1 MPFTFNLICQ
11 ECLISVMLRIFV
23 DCACYST
30 LDVLTLFKDTF
41 ISSLDYCSVFTHLS
55 ASTLGFPVSVQQ
67 NKWVK
72 SLLFWGRV
80 SSSLG
85 QHQAPYVAQY
95 NNSLELLILLF
106 PPGIA
111 EYASEP
117 RLIQESNKPRASC
130 DQGRLPTEYIPS
142 QKFES
147 NLVIQNGRRYL
158 QNIYLIRG

>member
-41 ISSLDYCSVFTHLS
+41 ISSLDYCSIFTHLS

-95 NNSLELLILLF
+95 S
-106 PPGIA
+106 IA
-111 EYASEP
+111 LNFRS
-117 RLIQESNKPRASC
+117 SC
-130 DQGRLPTEYIPS
+130 FHQG
-142 QKFES
+142 
-147 NLVIQNGRRYL
+147 L
-158 QNIYLIRG
+158 QNMLLSPDLYRNQINLGLPVIKTGYQLSTSPARNLSQILSYRMGEDICKTYIW